1 MPDRLS
7 RPDPSSTGAP
17 RVRLA
22 ALMARSRAAPRA
34 DTSETVV
41 FATSEGGVDPPVRL
55 RWLRRGAGRLVRRWL
70 PESPPPKRHAVFVSV
85 AALAALVVVVGVWWQ
100 RPTAERPPDLPVTA
114 AAMTGAGVDLVVVN
128 VVGEVP
134 TPGLVTVTSGARVAD
149 AVQAAGGVN
158 PGVRP
163 DGLNMARRV
172 ADGEQVTVAASQA
185 PGVGPAE
192 AGEEKLDLNTATKD
206 QLDGLP
212 GVGPVTAQR
221 IVDRRTKRGPYS
233 SLEQLREIEG
243 IGESRLA
250 KLRELVRL

>member
-1 MPDRLS
+1 MFDRFS
-7 RPDPSSTGAP
+7 HPGSPTTGAP
-17 RVRLA
+17 RVRLE
-22 ALMARSRAAPRA
+22 ALMTRARAETPR
-34 DTSETVV
+34 TVV
-41 FATSEGGVDPPVRL
+41 FTTSEGGADPPERFRGL
-55 RWLRRGAGRLVRRWL
+55 GRGAGRLVRRWL
-70 PESPPPKRHAVFVSV
+70 PESPPPKRPAVFVSV
-85 AALAALVVVVGVWWQ
+85 AALAGLVVVACVWWQ
-100 RPTAERPPDLPVTA
+100 RPAVERPPDLPVAA
-114 AAMTGAGVDLVVVN
+114 AAMTAGSTDLVVVN

-158 PGVRP
+158 PGVQP
-163 DGLNMARRV
+163 NGLNLARRV
-172 ADGEQVTVAASQA
+172 ADGEQITVAVAPPPGAS
-185 PGVGPAE
+185 PAQDTQ
-192 AGEEKLDLNTATKD
+192 EKLDLNAATKD

-221 IVDRRTKRGPYS
+221 IVDRRTKRGPFS